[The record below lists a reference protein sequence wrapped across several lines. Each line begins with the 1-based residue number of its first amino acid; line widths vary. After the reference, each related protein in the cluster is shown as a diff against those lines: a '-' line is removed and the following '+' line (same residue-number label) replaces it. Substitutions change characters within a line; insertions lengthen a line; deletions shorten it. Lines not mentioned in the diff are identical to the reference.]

1 MLFLFQSVILFYILF
16 SCYDQ
21 VALSFSFMFR
31 LCQRWQARYLVG
43 QQRGFHLSPILFK
56 RVTRGTIHNVFDRSS
71 LRQERPLPL
80 SKLSNANPST
90 PLEPRLACTGSVVLD
105 AVREYTRQYPDC
117 VLLMQVGDF
126 YEVSIYLYTCSI
138 LKDKGSL
145 AI

>member
-1 MLFLFQSVILFYILF
+1 
-16 SCYDQ
+16 
-21 VALSFSFMFR
+21 MFR
-31 LCQRWQARYLVG
+31 LCQRWQARYHLVG

-56 RVTRGTIHNVFDRSS
+56 RITRGTIHHVFDRCSS
-71 LRQERPLPL
+71 LQQERPLPL

-126 YEVSIYLYTCSI
+126 YEVSIYIFTFCI
-138 LKDKGSL
+138 LVY
-145 AI
+145 